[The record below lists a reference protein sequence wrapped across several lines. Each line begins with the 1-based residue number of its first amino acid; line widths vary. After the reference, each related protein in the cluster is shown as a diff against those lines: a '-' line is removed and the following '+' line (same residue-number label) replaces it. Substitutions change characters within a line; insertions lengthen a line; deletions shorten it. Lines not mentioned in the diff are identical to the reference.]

1 MRAGTTRGKC
11 PPLLALALGTVLALP
26 SAAFAGS
33 NNKTAVA
40 LPSLAP
46 TIARVAP
53 AVVDVAALT
62 RPKLA
67 ARKDVLAGAS
77 APGSVGRLL
86 RHFFSK
92 SASAGVGGHVAAI
105 GSGFIVDPRGYIVT
119 SNELAAKGDDIE
131 VTLANHTKYRAQVI
145 GRDDT
150 TDLALIKIDAQG
162 RLPYLN
168 WGDSSTAS
176 VGDWIIAIGNSYG
189 LPGTVTAG
197 IISAKGRS
205 LAGSY
210 DDLMQVDAPI
220 NRGDS
225 GGPTLSL
232 DGRVVG
238 VTTALYSP
246 SGGSAGI
253 GFAVP
258 SNVARK
264 VIGELRAHGH
274 ATWGWLGASLRP
286 VPPALAR
293 RLGLDRDRPQGMLVV
308 AVVPNGP
315 AARAGLRPGDVITA
329 VAGQPILSRQ
339 QLPRLIERAPVG
351 AKLALAVRCRGKR
364 WTARATVAERPTKAQ
379 LVALLSPGAGHWQAL
394 GMRLA
399 PVSAGAPGRRGG
411 LAVTRVAPKSAAAAA
426 GILPGDVIVS
436 IDRDPVGSPQRA
448 AAELSAISGKIM
460 LQVERRGSDHKVAL
474 SAGGLKTNGAETAS
488 NSG

>member
-1 MRAGTTRGKC
+1 MSAANDRGRRG
-11 PPLLALALGTVLALP
+11 PLLALALGAAVALP

-33 NNKTAVA
+33 GAKTVVA

-53 AVVDVAALT
+53 AVVDVAAMT

-67 ARKDVLAGAS
+67 NRRDILAGSSAS
-77 APGSVGRLL
+77 APASVDRLL
-86 RHFFSK
+86 RHFFAK
-92 SASAGVGGHVAAI
+92 RDPAGSGGHVAAI

-131 VTLANHTKYRAQVI
+131 VTLADNTKHRARVV

-150 TDLALIKIDAQG
+150 TDLALIKIRTQS

-168 WGDSSTAS
+168 WGDSSTAA

-197 IISAKGRS
+197 IISAKGRN

-232 DGRVVG
+232 DGRVIG

-258 SNVARK
+258 SNVAKK

-274 ATWGWLGASLRP
+274 ATWGWLGVSLRQL
-286 VPPALAR
+286 PPALAR
-293 RLGLDRDRPQGMLVV
+293 RLGLDADRPEGMLVV
-308 AVVPNGP
+308 AVVPKGP
-315 AARAGLRPGDVITA
+315 AAQAGLRPGDVITA
-329 VAGQPILSRQ
+329 VGGRRIASLQ

-351 AKLALAVRCRGKR
+351 AKLALEIRCRGRR
-364 WTARATVAERPTKAQ
+364 WTARATIAERPPKAQ
-379 LVALLSPGAGHWQAL
+379 LVSLRSAGTGHWQAL
-394 GMRLA
+394 GMALA
-399 PVSAGAPGRRGG
+399 APSNGLSRHQRGV
-411 LAVTRVAPKSAAAAA
+411 AVTRVAPSSAAAAA
-426 GILPGDVIVS
+426 GVLPGDVIVS
-436 IDRDPVGSPQRA
+436 IDHDRVGSPRQA
-448 AAELSAISGKIM
+448 AAELAAVTGKVW
-460 LQVERRGSDHKVAL
+460 LQIERRGSNRLIGL
-474 SAGGLKTNGAETAS
+474 SAGGIETAG